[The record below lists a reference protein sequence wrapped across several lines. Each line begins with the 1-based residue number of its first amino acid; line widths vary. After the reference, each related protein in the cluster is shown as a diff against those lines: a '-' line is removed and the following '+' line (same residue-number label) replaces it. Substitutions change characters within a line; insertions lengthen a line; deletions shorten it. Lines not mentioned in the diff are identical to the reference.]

1 MGEIKSAI
9 ELAME
14 RTKGLV
20 MDDQEKEKAA
30 AKELGSRINGLLRR
44 YLEGMIDGNGF
55 QKEYEKLDGE
65 KSQKNELLT
74 DAALTEFGQSD
85 NIEKVFDIL
94 SFVGGGVDERLRKEI
109 EDLRL
114 EFRERIAAEVE
125 GAKGNIMARLREM
138 GISGNAVEPNV
149 TEWDEWKAAVNQV
162 KSLFKKRLDEWK
174 NKVHQA

>member
-1 MGEIKSAI
+1 LGEIKSAI

-44 YLEGMIDGNGF
+44 YLEGMIDGDDF
-55 QKEYEKLDGE
+55 QKEYEKLGGE
-65 KSQKNELLT
+65 KNQKNELLT
-74 DAALTEFGQSD
+74 DAALTEFGLSD
-85 NIEKVFDIL
+85 NIEKAFDIL
-94 SFVGGGVDERLRKEI
+94 SFVGGGVDEQLRKEI

-114 EFRERIAAEVE
+114 EFHERIAAQVE
-125 GAKGNIMARLREM
+125 GAKENTIARLKEM
-138 GISGNAVEPNV
+138 GISGSAVEPNV